1 MPENFAG
8 NLKTHR
14 MKNICLLWHSAYP
27 WDVRLEKF
35 INTLSPSHGIFLL
48 CKGKK
53 GLPRHEEKDGIV
65 IERVGKGSG
74 ILDYPLFVNPFW
86 KRALHSMVEKNHIG
100 ALIVR
105 DLPLMG
111 LGIEAGRKYRI
122 PVVFDMAENYPAALV
137 AYEKWPY
144 KPFLVFNA
152 FLPKLYERY
161 AVRNASRVI
170 VVTEEQRE
178 RIGDFSRGL
187 GAKESDI
194 VLVSNTPVLSKLP
207 RGTPAETESGSEK
220 RLLYTGK
227 VDIHRGVETAVRAVS
242 ILKKTRPEI
251 KLVIAGTGRD
261 IERLKKMTS
270 ALGAVANIEF
280 VGWVPH
286 DEMYVLIRKSHIC
299 LIPHLKS
306 GHTDTTLPNKLFDYM
321 ALAKPVVSSDLAPV
335 ARILK
340 ECACGVVYKS
350 GDAEDLSAKI
360 GSLLDGAAGLGENG
374 RRAVLNKYNWG
385 EDSKRLRDAV
395 GTL

>member
-1 MPENFAG
+1 MPANFG
-8 NLKTHR
+8 RKIKTHR
-14 MKNICLLWHSAYP
+14 VKNICLLWHSAYP

-53 GLPRHEEKDGIV
+53 GFPGHEEKDDIV
-65 IERVGKGSG
+65 IERVGTGGG

-86 KRALHSMVEKNHIG
+86 KRALHSMVERNHIG

-111 LGIEAGRKYRI
+111 LGIEAGRKYGI

-178 RIGDFSRGL
+178 RIGGFRRSR

-194 VLVSNTPVLSKLP
+194 VLVSNTPVLSELP
-207 RGTPAETESGSEK
+207 EGAPPETGGGSEK

-227 VDIHRGVETAVRAVS
+227 VDIHRGVETALRAVS

-270 ALGAVANIEF
+270 AVGAAGNIEF

-286 DEMYVLIRKSHIC
+286 DEMYALIRKSHVC

-306 GHTDTTLPNKLFDYM
+306 EHTDTTLPNKLFDYM

-350 GDAEDLSAKI
+350 GDAEDLSAQI
-360 GSLLDGAAGLGENG
+360 ESLLDGGAGLGENG
-374 RRAVLNKYNWG
+374 RKAVLNKYNWG

>member
-1 MPENFAG
+1 
-8 NLKTHR
+8 

-35 INTLSPSHGIFLL
+35 INTLSPSHRIFLL

-53 GLPRHEEKDGIV
+53 GFPAHEEKDGIF
-65 IERVGKGSG
+65 IERVGTGSG
-74 ILDYPLFVNPFW
+74 ILDYPLFINPFW
-86 KRALHSMVEKNHIG
+86 KRAILSMIEKKHIG

-152 FLPKLYERY
+152 FFPKLYERY
-161 AVRNASRVI
+161 AVRNSSRVI

-178 RIGDFSRGL
+178 RVCGFSRGL

-207 RGTPAETESGSEK
+207 GGAPPEPGGGEEK

-227 VDIHRGVETAVRAVS
+227 VDIHRGVETAVKAVS

-261 IERLKKMTS
+261 IDRLEKLTS
-270 ALGAVANIEF
+270 ELGATANIEF
-280 VGWVPH
+280 VGWVSH
-286 DEMYVLIRKSHIC
+286 DLVYALIRESHVC

-306 GHTDTTLPNKLFDYM
+306 EHTDTTLPNKLFDYM

-340 ECACGVVYKS
+340 ECGCGVVYKS
-350 GDAEDLSAKI
+350 GDAEDLAAKI
-360 GSLLDGAAGLGENG
+360 GSLLDGGAGLGENG
-374 RRAVLNKYNWG
+374 RKAVLNKYNWG
-385 EDSKRLRDAV
+385 EDSNRLRDAV
-395 GTL
+395 GAL